1 MDVNSVTREGKY
13 KGENRL
19 KLIHQWING
28 RMPLIGIGSVFT
40 AEDALNA
47 VENIELNLLR

>member
-1 MDVNSVTREGKY
+1 MLTQLREGKY

-19 KLIHQWING
+19 ELIHQWING